1 MKKTGLLL
9 GLLALV
15 ACEQQELEYV
25 ENNVANIDIEAPT
38 VQTRAETSSI
48 SGFDPL
54 SELRG
59 IPLNIISV
67 ENTKNKYLSAK
78 ISDNDVVL
86 YNRDDGSGRQRWYY
100 EAGLIVLRK
109 GNDRCGQGTRMTL
122 MGTPV
127 LGAIGGGIPK
137 DPILV
142 NTTAAILPSVPT
154 LVPVNDQ
161 EYVLDWLSYQYP
173 NLRHFYIEPKST
185 KSDELTIRE
194 RNSGVYEDYYHWTVA
209 PVGTFR
215 LVKMEYEK
223 SAEYNDYVY
232 AQPRLCKSYVFNDSP
247 ILTEQTLEVSGE
259 ITENSSF
266 SEAYGISTQTQSGSN
281 WNFTVPLVSIGFG
294 GNVSSTTTSSENVSF
309 SESTTNHVKIT
320 ETFKATIPPH
330 TPCRIEILKMTY
342 SGGLTYVATLE
353 KTDGDEKGKQ
363 FRIKGRWSGVV
374 CSDLY
379 YNVYDLSNNLRETTV
394 IPEGATSI
402 AIQSFVK

>member
-1 MKKTGLLL
+1 
-9 GLLALV
+9 
-15 ACEQQELEYV
+15 
-25 ENNVANIDIEAPT
+25 
-38 VQTRAETSSI
+38 
-48 SGFDPL
+48 
-54 SELRG
+54 
-59 IPLNIISV
+59 
-67 ENTKNKYLSAK
+67 
-78 ISDNDVVL
+78 
-86 YNRDDGSGRQRWYY
+86 
-100 EAGLIVLRK
+100 
-109 GNDRCGQGTRMTL
+109 
-122 MGTPV
+122 
-127 LGAIGGGIPK
+127 
-137 DPILV
+137 
-142 NTTAAILPSVPT
+142 
-154 LVPVNDQ
+154 
-161 EYVLDWLSYQYP
+161 
-173 NLRHFYIEPKST
+173 
-185 KSDELTIRE
+185 
-194 RNSGVYEDYYHWTVA
+194 
-209 PVGTFR
+209 
-215 LVKMEYEK
+215 MEYEK